1 MSKRIKL
8 EKKFEY
14 RKKGNQIQHEFN
26 EPVAASMEEAAASLK
41 EKEGLAKMKETL
53 QEGLKLLS
61 ERQKLLNITV
71 IISPACK
78 LLCSLC
84 LSRLDSHQQ
93 DYSLPLESPRGQV
106 SAKLLNDM
114 ISSGSLLIML
124 ALCSMLSYTYYAHF
138 NAGIKSAHPCLQ
150 VDAAC
155 IVLSTLIVFTH

>member
-1 MSKRIKL
+1 
-8 EKKFEY
+8 
-14 RKKGNQIQHEFN
+14 
-26 EPVAASMEEAAASLK
+26 MEEAAASLE
-41 EKEGLAKMKETL
+41 EKEDLAKMKEAL

-71 IISPACK
+71 IISLANSF
-78 LLCSLC
+78 SLC

-93 DYSLPLESPRGQV
+93 GYSLPLELPRGQV
-106 SAKLLNDM
+106 SAKLLNGM
-114 ISSGSLLIML
+114 ISSASLLIML